1 MIGAQIMRT
10 LEDIRKILKE
20 HEETL
25 KMKYRTTRIGIFGS
39 YVRGEEE
46 VVTSDL
52 DLLVEFDDGITL
64 FKFIEMENYLSDI
77 LGVKVDLVMKKAL
90 KPRIGKNI
98 LKEVLYI

>member
-1 MIGAQIMRT
+1 MIT

-25 KMKYRTTRIGIFGS
+25 KMKYRATRIGIFGS

-64 FKFIEMENYLSDI
+64 FKFIEMENYLSDL
-77 LGVKVDLVMKKAL
+77 LGIKVDLVMKKAL